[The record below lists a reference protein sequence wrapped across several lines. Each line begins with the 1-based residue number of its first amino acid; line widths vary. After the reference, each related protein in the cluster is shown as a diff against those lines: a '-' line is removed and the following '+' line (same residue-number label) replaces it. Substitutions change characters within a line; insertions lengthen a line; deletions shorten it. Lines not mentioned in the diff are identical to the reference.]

1 MIMGKGNPAPALGN
15 GEKIQDGLPGDG
27 KLNQPTPMA
36 SPGWHQV
43 EEAKPTM
50 EDFTAEDW
58 TLLSRQKKDFYS
70 EHQAEQ
76 ALGLLWTQEHVE
88 SFGYQVNN
96 YRHCLQSATMAYR
109 DGCDEEL
116 VVCTLFHDVG
126 YLISPDNHGEFA
138 ATLLANYI
146 SNKNYWLLKHH
157 QYFLDVHARNH
168 PDLDTAE
175 LEKFRG
181 HPFFEHTAE
190 WVRRYDQNS
199 IQSSYDTAPLEFFE
213 PMVKKLF
220 SRPSKGKILNS

>member
-1 MIMGKGNPAPALGN
+1 MIMGNGYPPPALGN

-70 EHQAEQ
+70 EHQAQQ
-76 ALGLLWTQEHVE
+76 ALGFLRTQEHVE

-138 ATLLANYI
+138 ATCTQCSLVYRA
-146 SNKNYWLLKHH
+146 
-157 QYFLDVHARNH
+157 
-168 PDLDTAE
+168 
-175 LEKFRG
+175 
-181 HPFFEHTAE
+181 
-190 WVRRYDQNS
+190 
-199 IQSSYDTAPLEFFE
+199 
-213 PMVKKLF
+213 
-220 SRPSKGKILNS
+220 

>member
-1 MIMGKGNPAPALGN
+1 
-15 GEKIQDGLPGDG
+15 
-27 KLNQPTPMA
+27 
-36 SPGWHQV
+36 
-43 EEAKPTM
+43 
-50 EDFTAEDW
+50 
-58 TLLSRQKKDFYS
+58 
-70 EHQAEQ
+70 
-76 ALGLLWTQEHVE
+76 
-88 SFGYQVNN
+88 
-96 YRHCLQSATMAYR
+96 
-109 DGCDEEL
+109 
-116 VVCTLFHDVG
+116 
-126 YLISPDNHGEFA
+126 GEFA

-213 PMVKKLF
+213 PMVKNLF